1 MNEGVD
7 ALITDYS
14 VDALKGSTS
23 FHLAVHGAN
32 LYIADPIF
40 LETSTQILLLNW
52 GKPGHNQAVSNAVW
66 GDGQLSATYHT
77 FVRFRVQQAEGK
89 VGNIVMMVFSD

>member
-23 FHLAVHGAN
+23 FHLAVHGTN

-40 LETSTQILLLNW
+40 LETSTQIEVREGL
-52 GKPGHNQAVSNAVW
+52 VC
-66 GDGQLSATYHT
+66 YHSPCI
-77 FVRFRVQQAEGK
+77 FINV
-89 VGNIVMMVFSD
+89 